1 MKQFVSH
8 GGRVLKSTIQKSLM
22 LALIATVALPFFTRG
37 ASAQDGGNA
46 GLVAVLDVAKVF
58 KDNQQFS
65 AKMAAIKAE
74 ADGLKTGIQQK
85 QEAIKVEAQG
95 LGGYEVGS
103 PERNQME
110 AALEQKQTS
119 LRTEARQA
127 EANLLNR
134 EAQVYYETYE
144 QMKTVVSSFATQ
156 NGISLVLR
164 FDSNPIDANNRAEVI
179 KGVNRSVIFHRRLD
193 LTNAV
198 IKQMNPASAQAPAA
212 TQNR

>member
-1 MKQFVSH
+1 M
-8 GGRVLKSTIQKSLM
+8 KSTIQKSLV
-22 LALIATVALPFFTRG
+22 LALLATVALPFFTRG
-37 ASAQDGGNA
+37 ASAQDGKG

-65 AKMAAIKAE
+65 AKMASIKAE
-74 ADGLKTGIQQK
+74 ADGLKATIQQK

-110 AALEQKQTS
+110 ATLEQKQTS

-144 QMKTVVSSFATQ
+144 QMKSIVSSIATQ

-193 LTNAV
+193 LTNMV
-198 IKQMNPASAQAPAA
+198 IKQMNPANAQAQGQ

>member
-1 MKQFVSH
+1 
-8 GGRVLKSTIQKSLM
+8 
-22 LALIATVALPFFTRG
+22 
-37 ASAQDGGNA
+37 
-46 GLVAVLDVAKVF
+46 VAVLDVAKVF

-65 AKMAAIKAE
+65 AKMASIKAE
-74 ADGLKTGIQQK
+74 ADGLKATIQQK

-110 AALEQKQTS
+110 ATLEQKQTS

-144 QMKTVVSSFATQ
+144 QMKSIVSSIATQ

-193 LTNAV
+193 LTNMV
-198 IKQMNPASAQAPAA
+198 IKQMNPANAQAQGQ

>member
-1 MKQFVSH
+1 
-8 GGRVLKSTIQKSLM
+8 LKSTIQKSLV
-22 LALIATVALPFFTRG
+22 LALLATVALPFFTRG
-37 ASAQDGGNA
+37 ASAQDGKG

-65 AKMAAIKAE
+65 AKMASIKAE
-74 ADGLKTGIQQK
+74 ADGLKATIQQK

-110 AALEQKQTS
+110 ATLEQKQTS

-144 QMKTVVSSFATQ
+144 QMKSIVSSIATQ

-193 LTNAV
+193 LTNMV
-198 IKQMNPASAQAPAA
+198 IKQMNPANAQAQGQ